1 MNAFSADVNS
11 RQVVQP
17 LAMMYSTWFEI
28 SVSESGGRNEN
39 VSNTL
44 QVAVFWAPTL
54 TLRMCNEKSTRCLP
68 ENADKC
74 SLHVHRYRRPSLLQQ
89 RPVRIRTSY
98 EPANTYMAMLGWTGR
113 QRAVEGQ
120 VCAESSVQPNTVTG
134 KPKAVAHTI
143 PECSTCNTWYRCHC
157 GSDKLYL

>member
-17 LAMMYSTWFEI
+17 LAMIYSTWFEI

-74 SLHVHRYRRPSLLQQ
+74 SLHVHAFFTRAPPPISAATAASAYPHVLRSSKPIHGAVGLDGATARS
-89 RPVRIRTSY
+89 R
-98 EPANTYMAMLGWTGR
+98 GR
-113 QRAVEGQ
+113 CVSREQRATKHSDWQ
-120 VCAESSVQPNTVTG
+120 A
-134 KPKAVAHTI
+134 K
-143 PECSTCNTWYRCHC
+143 
-157 GSDKLYL
+157 GSGPHNSRMQHVYYAL